1 MRLDEVSHDEL
12 TDAVA
17 WALDDTPDG
26 ASTETELCAALEMA
40 GPLMFQLSRVVE
52 TKVPFFARFFVA
64 GAFAMLF
71 SLMESWRAE
80 VCAAIAD
87 GDGDEELAALAE
99 EAAATQ
105 SEEEEEEAD

>member
-1 MRLDEVSHDEL
+1 MRLDDVSHDEL

-26 ASTETELCAALEMA
+26 ASTESELCAALEMA

-52 TKVPFFARFFVA
+52 TKVPFFARFFVTA
-64 GAFAMLF
+64 AFSMLF
-71 SLMESWRAE
+71 SLMESWRVE

-87 GDGDEELAALAE
+87 GDGDEELAALEAGGDEAGQE
-99 EAAATQ
+99 EGG
-105 SEEEEEEAD
+105 D